1 MQKYNNLT
9 KKRKRKL
16 IRSSKDGATVL
27 EIYKANCSLL
37 TLRLQ
42 AGLHPASHL
51 LNNKTTGQKM
61 IKKNKQGK
69 TKLGDK
75 LKQQYRIKLCGL
87 ASQNTMQIVV
97 Q

>member
-9 KKRKRKL
+9 QEKKRKL
-16 IRSSKDGATVL
+16 IRSSKDGATLL

-51 LNNKTTGQKM
+51 LNNKTTGQK
-61 IKKNKQGK
+61 IINKYKQGK
-69 TKLGDK
+69 LMLGDK
-75 LKQQYRIKLCGL
+75 LMQQYRNKLCGL